1 MQENL
6 TRNCPECGEK
16 IIGRADKRFC
26 SDQCR
31 NTYNNRL
38 NSDTSNTVRNINNIL
53 RKNRRILQE
62 LNKQSGKTMVTKDN
76 LLSNGFNFTYHTH
89 TYTTK
94 KGDIYQFCYE
104 QGYLYLEDK
113 ELYLLVENKEKEDNT
128 IKKE

>member
-1 MQENL
+1 MNEKNI
-6 TRNCPECGEK
+6 RKCPECGEK
-16 IIGRADKRFC
+16 IIGRADKKFC

-62 LNKQSGKTMVTKDN
+62 LNKQSGKTMVTKEA
-76 LLSNGFNFTYHTH
+76 LLTNGFNFTYHTH

-94 KGDIYQFCYE
+94 KGDVYQFCYE
-104 QGYLYLEDK
+104 QGYLYLDDK
-113 ELYLLVENKEKEDNT
+113 DLYLLVENKDDKD
-128 IKKE
+128 

>member
-1 MQENL
+1 MMQEKSE
-6 TRNCPECGEK
+6 RKCPECGDK
-16 IIGRADKRFC
+16 IVGRADKRFC

-38 NSDTSNTVRNINNIL
+38 NSDASNTVRNINNIL

-62 LNKQSGKTMVTKDN
+62 FNKQSGKSMVNKEM
-76 LLSNGFNFTYHTH
+76 LLTNGFNFAYYTH

-94 KGDIYQFCYE
+94 KGDVYHFCYE

-113 ELYLLVENKEKEDNT
+113 DLFLLVENRDKES
-128 IKKE
+128 

>member
-1 MQENL
+1 MNENH
-6 TRNCPECGEK
+6 NKICPECGEK
-16 IIGRADKRFC
+16 IIGRVDKKFC

-38 NSDTSNTVRNINNIL
+38 NSDASNTVRNINNIL

-62 LNKQSGKTMVTKDN
+62 LNKQSGKTMVAKDM
-76 LLSNGFNFTYHTH
+76 LLSKGFNFTYITH

-104 QGYLYLEDK
+104 QGYLFLEDK
-113 ELYLLVENKEKEDNT
+113 NLYLLVTNKDN
-128 IKKE
+128 E

>member
-1 MQENL
+1 MNDKSIK
-6 TRNCPECGEK
+6 NCPECGEK
-16 IIGRADKRFC
+16 IVGRTDKKFC

-38 NSDTSNTVRNINNIL
+38 NSDASNTVRNINNIL

-62 LNKQSGKTMVTKDN
+62 LNKQSGKTIVTKDI
-76 LLSNGFNFTYHTH
+76 LLSNGFNFTYNTH

-104 QGYLYLEDK
+104 QGYLFLEDK
-113 ELYLLVENKEKEDNT
+113 NLYLLVTNKDN
-128 IKKE
+128 E